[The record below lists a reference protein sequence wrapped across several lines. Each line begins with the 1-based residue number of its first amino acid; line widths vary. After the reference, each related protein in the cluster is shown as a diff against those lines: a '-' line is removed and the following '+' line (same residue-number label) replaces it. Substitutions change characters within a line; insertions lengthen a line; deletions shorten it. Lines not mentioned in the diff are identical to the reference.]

1 MLRRLLLPLGK
12 STLKILSKCPLLYL
26 LTYRS
31 NHKGTTCSTDREN
44 PGCCPLGHSCS
55 ADTPPPTCLDH
66 SSNCSGKFPPKQCC
80 PSDLP
85 FCSSQEGKGF
95 GCYASA
101 ITVSS
106 TQTIST
112 QTVNLPPKT
121 SSHDSR
127 GTTTLIETVSV
138 KIASAS
144 SGGGI
149 ALDFPK
155 TVTVGTDLSGWS
167 ISTSY
172 VFSFPSSILSKPE
185 TTVVV
190 GTSTSNATAVT
201 GTSISPSSLSSTTT
215 TSASLSSHPS
225 ALKSATTTTPH
236 LCFNPVLQTLS
247 HCPTSTST
255 SSTSTSTSISAS
267 NSAYPTELIIHS
279 SAPHLHLSKP
289 YPIILALL
297 LLHLSLYIA
306 IVFPLETYLEWV
318 FPHGY
323 GTGSVVLRCKAEGG
337 KRKGGTM

>member
-44 PGCCPLGHSCS
+44 PGCCPLGQSCS

-121 SSHDSR
+121 SSHHSQ

-149 ALDFPK
+149 ALEFPK

-172 VFSFPSSILSKPE
+172 VFSFPSSIFGGQPE

-190 GTSTSNATAVT
+190 GTSISNST
-201 GTSISPSSLSSTTT
+201 GTSISLSSSNTTTT
-215 TSASLSSHPS
+215 TSTPPASHPS
-225 ALKSATTTTPH
+225 APKSATTTTPH
-236 LCFNPVLQTLS
+236 LCFNPVLQTLG

-279 SAPHLHLSKP
+279 SAPHPYLSTRH
-289 YPIILALL
+289 PIILALL
-297 LLHLSLYIA
+297 LLHLGLYIA
-306 IVFPLETYLEWV
+306 TVFPLETYLDWV
-318 FPHGY
+318 FPYGY
-323 GTGSVVLRCKAEGG
+323 GAGSVVLPV
-337 KRKGGTM
+337 